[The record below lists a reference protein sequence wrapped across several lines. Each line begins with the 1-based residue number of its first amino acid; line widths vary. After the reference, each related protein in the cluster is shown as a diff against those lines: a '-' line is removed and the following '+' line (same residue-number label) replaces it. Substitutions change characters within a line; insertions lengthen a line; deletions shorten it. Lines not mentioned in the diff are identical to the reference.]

1 MTSLIFDEVSSPL
14 LVLPIYSSSVKV
26 VMGYVGVICWMVT
39 RYQKTLVG
47 QGCLNF
53 HVVKLQAIFAK

>member
-14 LVLPIYSSSVKV
+14 LVLPIYSTSVKV
-26 VMGYVGVICWMVT
+26 VMGYVGEICRMVI

-47 QGCLNF
+47 QGYL
-53 HVVKLQAIFAK
+53 K